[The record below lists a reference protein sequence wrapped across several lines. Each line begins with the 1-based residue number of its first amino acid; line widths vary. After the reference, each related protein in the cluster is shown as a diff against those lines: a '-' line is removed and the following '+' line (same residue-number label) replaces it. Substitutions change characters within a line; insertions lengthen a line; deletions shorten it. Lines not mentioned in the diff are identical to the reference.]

1 MTGEAHGAVVTDP
14 AVNTQVF
21 LWHEGCIYIYIYFFF
36 FLSFF
41 WLCWVFIAVW
51 AFLQFCRPRLL
62 SSCRHMFLIAGAS
75 HCGAQA
81 PGHRLTVVSQGL
93 SCSHMWDLL
102 EPGSSATLTS
112 YIRTESEGYEGDI
125 FYWSLAGK
133 EGDPS
138 QMVRPPRFPH
148 GTSTRLHINVFS
160 IPRQH

>member
-1 MTGEAHGAVVTDP
+1 MARRVY
-14 AVNTQVF
+14 
-21 LWHEGCIYIYIYFFF
+21 IYIYIF

-41 WLCWVFIAVW
+41 LSFGCTGSSLLCGLF
-51 AFLQFCRPRLL
+51 
-62 SSCRHMFLIAGAS
+62 SSFAELGYSPVAGHMFLVAGAS
-75 HCGAQA
+75 HCGAQN
-81 PGHRLTVVSQGL
+81 PGHRLMLVSQGL
-93 SCSHMWDLL
+93 SCSHTWDLL